1 MDFWGS
7 DRKTKA
13 PPCAGLFIMSDK
25 MKNQEDLEKELIRE
39 IHKSAETLFKELN
52 GKSLSSTF
60 TENIKHFTDAIELYN
75 SPTLAPSLRGQVIS
89 NIANISANL
98 SNIADIETKN
108 SNSAVLATI
117 NQLSK
122 ELLELIHNKKT
133 TFIFSPK
140 GIAPPDSADIENDLN
155 LAQSLS
161 RIRQELA
168 SLKNDHEMHDER
180 HKKLISENLINIEKI
195 SEATKNLEDNVS
207 LELKK
212 AQELYVKTEEELRE
226 KEDQINK
233 LVGTISGTA
242 VAGSYEKSAEKE
254 KFSADML
261 RYSSIFCMFAIAC
274 IVAYSFWET
283 TTETFKLENSA
294 FRIALALILSVPSAY
309 LARESSKHRSQ
320 QYSHLQTSLDLKAV
334 NPFIASLPIDEQHKL
349 KSEIASRIFSP
360 KDISNISSDSY
371 PINAQELILELI
383 KKIKPKE

>member
-1 MDFWGS
+1 
-7 DRKTKA
+7 
-13 PPCAGLFIMSDK
+13 